1 MLLTS
6 NHMLLSSS
14 CMLNSMCMCIHTH
27 VHTYIHTYM
36 RTYIHTYLHTYIHTV
51 FAFLALNFIWEP
63 VWIHIYIQVCRKFGR
78 GQQWESQAWNCSCP
92 SFWWS
97 LFCAWQLWFRSA
109 YASQS
114 LWMAFWPGGRDETAL
129 PLPRQEMMSP
139 TRPAATPESASDW
152 EVLDFSPSSSGS
164 DRESPQLLWSP
175 MGIRSRPLPKRAKF
189 NHFGLVRMQ
198 RVEPERQYI
207 AIQTR

>member
-1 MLLTS
+1 MGEPSLELQLSFVLVITFLCLAIVVPLCICLTEF
-6 NHMLLSSS
+6 
-14 CMLNSMCMCIHTH
+14 
-27 VHTYIHTYM
+27 VD
-36 RTYIHTYLHTYIHTV
+36 
-51 FAFLALNFIWEP
+51 
-63 VWIHIYIQVCRKFGR
+63 
-78 GQQWESQAWNCSCP
+78 
-92 SFWWS
+92 
-97 LFCAWQLWFRSA
+97 
-109 YASQS
+109 
-114 LWMAFWPGGRDETAL
+114 AFWPGGRDETAL